1 MDSAEAKI
9 AIGGSPNPARTAEPL
24 TLRIKLLYGAPSF
37 AGAAMII
44 PIFIHMPKFYA
55 DVVLVPLGYLAMAI
69 AIARSLDALSD
80 PLMGWISDHTHT
92 RLGRRRPYMLIGAP
106 LCGVAFFCLLN
117 PPHSLTGGRAAIWF
131 GVTFILY
138 FIFHTVYVL
147 PHYALGP
154 ELTQNYHDRSTLFA
168 WRESFTIL
176 GTIVAAA
183 APGIMMQAFH
193 LTERQVFFRLGIFF
207 GVMLSVL
214 YGLLVL
220 NIKERAD
227 FVARESNP
235 LVPGVRRALRN
246 RPFGILLASY
256 VVGSISGAIP
266 ATMMPFFNA
275 YVIRPA
281 NPTFW
286 LSMLLLGYF
295 AFGFMSLPMWVAIAR
310 RVGKLNAYLASFFL
324 GITGGGAMF
333 LLGPG
338 DTWWLLVLICWA
350 GIGFGA
356 GLFLTPSMQAD
367 VIDYDELYTGKRRE
381 AQYTAF
387 WSMLPKFVAIP
398 SAAIPIAVLA
408 SLGYIPNARPGAA
421 RRLRDSGDLR
431 AGAGDLLRTV
441 VPDRAPVSN
450 HGNDPQPDPR
460 RRQASRA
467 RRGGRR
473 SNDRRARAAA
483 DARPRRGCRLVP
495 RLLLQ
500 RRAEALSRPGRLAA
514 GARRAD
520 RGRDLDWR
528 VGPLDRLRAAS
539 RQLAQHRS
547 RRDDF
552 ADRSRGGARVGDL
565 RVSPDAPWACAP
577 AGGGRSA
584 GRRRPRPSR
593 PGRRSCQRGN
603 TRAGGRSQC
612 RGPQLVAKKLDGTR
626 VQARAAARAALDRRT
641 YRCRQS
647 LH

>member
-1 MDSAEAKI
+1 MDSADAKI
-9 AIGGSPNPARTAEPL
+9 GGGDAAAYTPGPL
-24 TLRIKLLYGAPSF
+24 TLKTKLLYGAPSF

-117 PPHSLTGGRAAIWF
+117 PPQSLSGGRAALWF
-131 GVTFILY
+131 GATFILY
-138 FIFHTVYVL
+138 FIFHTIYAL

-168 WRESFTIL
+168 WRESFSIL

-207 GVMLSVL
+207 GVILSLL

-220 NIKERAD
+220 TVKERPD

-235 LVPGVRRALRN
+235 LVPGIRRALRN
-246 RPFGILLASY
+246 RPFAILLGSY
-256 VVGSISGAIP
+256 VVSSISGAIP

-275 YVIRPA
+275 YVIRPK
-281 NPTFW
+281 NPVFW
-286 LSMLLLGYF
+286 LSMLLLAYF
-295 AFGFMSLPMWVAIAR
+295 AFGFISLPMWVAIAR

-338 DTWWLLVLICWA
+338 DNWWLLVLICWA

-408 SLGYIPNARPGAA
+408 SLGYIPNAVQAPKVVFAIRAIFALGPATCSMLSFLIARRFPITQTIHRAILDGIDRHQRGEAALDPMTGVLVPAPKPGHHDDAGWFLDYFSSGELKRYLARGAAQPMRDVLTAAALSIGVSMMSVAYVLHRVSSLRTDPGAMISLIVVAAGLAFAIFVFHLMRLGPA
-421 RRLRDSGDLR
+421 R
-431 AGAGDLLRTV
+431 
-441 VPDRAPVSN
+441 
-450 HGNDPQPDPR
+450 
-460 RRQASRA
+460 
-467 RRGGRR
+467 
-473 SNDRRARAAA
+473 
-483 DARPRRGCRLVP
+483 
-495 RLLLQ
+495 
-500 RRAEALSRPGRLAA
+500 RLAA
-514 GARRAD
+514 GEVSAD
-520 RGRDLDWR
+520 RVRAHLGQ
-528 VGPLDRLRAAS
+528 VVEALREGIPTPVTATGVV
-539 RQLAQHRS
+539 
-547 RRDDF
+547 D
-552 ADRSRGGARVGDL
+552 
-565 RVSPDAPWACAP
+565 
-577 AGGGRSA
+577 
-584 GRRRPRPSR
+584 PS
-593 PGRRSCQRGN
+593 
-603 TRAGGRSQC
+603 
-612 RGPQLVAKKLDGTR
+612 
-626 VQARAAARAALDRRT
+626 
-641 YRCRQS
+641 
-647 LH
+647 

>member
-1 MDSAEAKI
+1 MDSAEAKTGDG
-9 AIGGSPNPARTAEPL
+9 AATAARISERLPL
-24 TLRIKLLYGAPSF
+24 KIKLLYGAPSF

-92 RLGRRRPYMLIGAP
+92 RLGRRRPYMLLGAP

-117 PPHSLTGGRAAIWF
+117 PPQSLTGGRAAIWF

-138 FIFHTVYVL
+138 FMFHTIYAL

-154 ELTQNYHDRSTLFA
+154 ELTQNHHDRSTLFA
-168 WRESFTIL
+168 WRESFSIL
-176 GTIVAAA
+176 GTIVASA
-183 APGIMMQAFH
+183 APGVMMQAFH
-193 LTERQVFFRLGIFF
+193 MTERQVFFRLGIFF

-220 NIKERAD
+220 TVKERPD

-235 LVPGVRRALRN
+235 FVPGVRRALRN
-246 RPFGILLASY
+246 RPFAILLASY
-256 VVGSISGAIP
+256 AVGSISGAIP

-275 YVIRPA
+275 YVIRPR

-295 AFGFMSLPMWVAIAR
+295 AFAFVSMPMWVAIAR

-324 GITGGGAMF
+324 GISGGGAMF

-338 DTWWLLVLICWA
+338 DTWLLLVLVCWA

-408 SLGYIPNARPGAA
+408 SLGYIPNAVQAPRVVFAIRAIFALGPAVCSMLSFLIARKFPMTEAIHNTILEGIKRHERGKAALDPMTGLMVLPPKAGHDEDVGWFLDYFSSSELKRYLARGASQPVRDVLTVAAVSIGVSMLSVLYVLHRISSLRTDPGAMISLIVVTAGLAFAIFVFHLMRLGPA
-421 RRLRDSGDLR
+421 R
-431 AGAGDLLRTV
+431 
-441 VPDRAPVSN
+441 
-450 HGNDPQPDPR
+450 
-460 RRQASRA
+460 
-467 RRGGRR
+467 
-473 SNDRRARAAA
+473 
-483 DARPRRGCRLVP
+483 
-495 RLLLQ
+495 
-500 RRAEALSRPGRLAA
+500 RLAA
-514 GARRAD
+514 GE
-520 RGRDLDWR
+520 
-528 VGPLDRLRAAS
+528 
-539 RQLAQHRS
+539 
-547 RRDDF
+547 
-552 ADRSRGGARVGDL
+552 
-565 RVSPDAPWACAP
+565 AP
-577 AGGGRSA
+577 ADVVRAHLGQIAEAHREGAPAPAVPPGVAGRS
-584 GRRRPRPSR
+584 
-593 PGRRSCQRGN
+593 
-603 TRAGGRSQC
+603 
-612 RGPQLVAKKLDGTR
+612 
-626 VQARAAARAALDRRT
+626 
-641 YRCRQS
+641 
-647 LH
+647 

>member
-1 MDSAEAKI
+1 MDLADAKI
-9 AIGGSPNPARTAEPL
+9 AAGGATTGAHTSHEPL
-24 TLRIKLLYGAPSF
+24 SLKTKLLYGAPSF
-37 AGAAMII
+37 AGAGMII

-80 PLMGWISDHTHT
+80 PVMGWISDHTHT
-92 RLGRRRPYMLIGAP
+92 RLGRRRPYMLLGAP
-106 LCGVAFFCLLN
+106 LCGLAFFCLLN
-117 PPHSLTGGRAAIWF
+117 PPQSLSGSRAALWF
-131 GVTFILY
+131 GTTFILY
-138 FIFHTVYVL
+138 FIFHTVCVL

-154 ELTQNYHDRSTLFA
+154 ELTQHYNERSTLFA

-183 APGIMMQAFH
+183 APGVMLKTSH

-207 GVMLSVL
+207 GVMLTVL

-220 NIKERAD
+220 NVKERSD

-295 AFGFMSLPMWVAIAR
+295 AFGFISLPIWVAVAR
-310 RVGKLNAYLASFFL
+310 RIGKLNAYLASFFL
-324 GITGGGAMF
+324 GITGGSAMF

-338 DTWWLLVLICWA
+338 DTWWLLALICWA

-408 SLGYIPNARPGAA
+408 SLGYIPNANQVPRVVFAIRAIFALAPAICSALSFLIARRYPITETIHSKILEGIELHERGEVAVDPMTAAVVPPPKPGHDEDVGWFLDYFSSGELKRYLAKGASQPVRDVLTMAAVSIGVSILSVIYVLERVSSLSTDPGAMMSLIVVTAGLAFAIFVFHVMRLGPA
-421 RRLRDSGDLR
+421 R
-431 AGAGDLLRTV
+431 
-441 VPDRAPVSN
+441 
-450 HGNDPQPDPR
+450 
-460 RRQASRA
+460 
-467 RRGGRR
+467 
-473 SNDRRARAAA
+473 
-483 DARPRRGCRLVP
+483 
-495 RLLLQ
+495 
-500 RRAEALSRPGRLAA
+500 RLAA
-514 GARRAD
+514 GEVPADAVRAHL
-520 RGRDLDWR
+520 GE
-528 VGPLDRLRAAS
+528 V
-539 RQLAQHRS
+539 
-547 RRDDF
+547 
-552 ADRSRGGARVGDL
+552 V
-565 RVSPDAPWACAP
+565 
-577 AGGGRSA
+577 
-584 GRRRPRPSR
+584 
-593 PGRRSCQRGN
+593 
-603 TRAGGRSQC
+603 
-612 RGPQLVAKKLDGTR
+612 
-626 VQARAAARAALDRRT
+626 AALQEGT
-641 YRCRQS
+641 PAPVVAPGVVNPS
-647 LH
+647 

>member
-1 MDSAEAKI
+1 MDSADAKT
-9 AIGGSPNPARTAEPL
+9 AGGTAAGARTQVSLPL
-24 TLRIKLLYGAPSF
+24 STKLLYGAPSF

-117 PPHSLTGGRAAIWF
+117 PPAALTGSGAAIWF
-131 GVTFILY
+131 GITFILY

-154 ELTQNYHDRSTLFA
+154 ELTQNYHERSTLFA

-176 GTIVAAA
+176 GTIVASA
-183 APGIMMQAFH
+183 APGVMKTAMH

-207 GVMLSVL
+207 GVVL
-214 YGLLVL
+214 TLLYWLLVL
-220 NIKERAD
+220 TVKERPD

-246 RPFGILLASY
+246 RPFSILLASY
-256 VVGSISGAIP
+256 VVGSIAGAIP

-281 NPTFW
+281 DPTFW

-295 AFGFMSLPMWVAIAR
+295 GFGFLSLPMWVAVAR
-310 RVGKLNAYLASFFL
+310 RVGKLNAWLTSFFL
-324 GITGGGAMF
+324 GISGGGLMF

-338 DTWWLLVLICWA
+338 DMGWLFVLICWA

-387 WSMLPKFVAIP
+387 WSMLPKFIAIP
-398 SAAIPIAVLA
+398 SAAIPIAILA
-408 SLGYIPNARPGAA
+408 SLGYIPPAIQSPRVVFAIRAIFALTPATCSVLSFLIARWFPITQTIHNAILDGIAAHARGEEAIDPLTGTIVPPPKAGPDEDVGWFLDYFSSGELKRYLAKGASQPVRDVLTVAAISISVSIVSIIYVVHRVSSLSKDPGAMTSVIVVAAGLALTIFAFHLMRLGPA
-421 RRLRDSGDLR
+421 R
-431 AGAGDLLRTV
+431 
-441 VPDRAPVSN
+441 
-450 HGNDPQPDPR
+450 
-460 RRQASRA
+460 
-467 RRGGRR
+467 
-473 SNDRRARAAA
+473 
-483 DARPRRGCRLVP
+483 
-495 RLLLQ
+495 
-500 RRAEALSRPGRLAA
+500 RLAA
-514 GARRAD
+514 GEVPPDVVRAHL
-520 RGRDLDWR
+520 GQ
-528 VGPLDRLRAAS
+528 VGEALREGTPTPVVAAS
-539 RQLAQHRS
+539 
-547 RRDDF
+547 
-552 ADRSRGGARVGDL
+552 V
-565 RVSPDAPWACAP
+565 
-577 AGGGRSA
+577 A
-584 GRRRPRPSR
+584 GRR
-593 PGRRSCQRGN
+593 
-603 TRAGGRSQC
+603 
-612 RGPQLVAKKLDGTR
+612 
-626 VQARAAARAALDRRT
+626 
-641 YRCRQS
+641 
-647 LH
+647 

>member
-1 MDSAEAKI
+1 MDSADAKI
-9 AIGGSPNPARTAEPL
+9 AGGGSSTAAHLAEPL
-24 TLRIKLLYGAPSF
+24 TLKTKLLYGAPSF

-117 PPHSLTGGRAAIWF
+117 PPASLTGGRAAIWF

-154 ELTQNYHDRSTLFA
+154 ELTQNYHERSTLFA

-193 LTERQVFFRLGIFF
+193 MTERQVFFRLGIFF
-207 GVMLSVL
+207 GVVLTVL
-214 YGLLVL
+214 YVLLVL
-220 NIKERAD
+220 NIRERAD

-246 RPFGILLASY
+246 RPFGILLGSY
-256 VVGSISGAIP
+256 VVGSIAGAIP

-295 AFGFMSLPMWVAIAR
+295 AFGFISLPMWVWFAR
-310 RVGKLNAYLASFFL
+310 RVGKLNAWLTSFFL
-324 GITGGGAMF
+324 GISGGAAMF
-333 LLGPG
+333 LLRPG
-338 DTWWLLVLICWA
+338 DIGWLMVLICWA

-381 AQYTAF
+381 AQYSAF

-408 SLGYIPNARPGAA
+408 SLGYIPNAIQVPRVVFAIRAIFALGPAICSALSFLIARRFPITETIHNKILEGIDLHQRGEVAVDPMTGAVVPSPTPGHDEDVGWFLDYFSSGELKRYLARGASQPVRDVLTVAALSIGVSIVSVIYVLNRVSSLSTDPGAMISLIVVAAGLAFAIFVFHLMRIGPA
-421 RRLRDSGDLR
+421 R
-431 AGAGDLLRTV
+431 
-441 VPDRAPVSN
+441 
-450 HGNDPQPDPR
+450 
-460 RRQASRA
+460 
-467 RRGGRR
+467 
-473 SNDRRARAAA
+473 
-483 DARPRRGCRLVP
+483 
-495 RLLLQ
+495 
-500 RRAEALSRPGRLAA
+500 RLAA
-514 GARRAD
+514 GEIPADVVRAHLGQVVEAL
-520 RGRDLDWR
+520 REGTPT
-528 VGPLDRLRAAS
+528 VVVATGVTGP
-539 RQLAQHRS
+539 
-547 RRDDF
+547 
-552 ADRSRGGARVGDL
+552 G
-565 RVSPDAPWACAP
+565 
-577 AGGGRSA
+577 
-584 GRRRPRPSR
+584 
-593 PGRRSCQRGN
+593 
-603 TRAGGRSQC
+603 
-612 RGPQLVAKKLDGTR
+612 
-626 VQARAAARAALDRRT
+626 
-641 YRCRQS
+641 
-647 LH
+647 